1 MSMKFFLYKSKSKL
15 LTHKVFSSKEKDR
28 VSSLSPAMTTFNGLD
43 GRGEERKD
51 EDNKAA
57 SKKFT
62 EISRSDLG

>member
-1 MSMKFFLYKSKSKL
+1 MLID
-15 LTHKVFSSKEKDR
+15 KVFSKEKDR
-28 VSSLSPAMTTFNGLD
+28 VALPAPAMTTFNGLD

-62 EISRSDLG
+62 ELSRSGLG